1 MVHVFQLNTHPILVI
16 LFLHIVAIVTKEDY
30 FSFTISQGNVNKRRA
45 FRTYTTPESIL
56 NGCKE
61 EQRMSKSVFISTF
74 GLQRSAISL
83 I

>member
-1 MVHVFQLNTHPILVI
+1 MVHIFQLNAHPILVI
-16 LFLHIVAIVTKEDY
+16 LFLQIVTIVTKEDY

-61 EQRMSKSVFISTF
+61 EQRSD
-74 GLQRSAISL
+74 ASL
-83 I
+83 